1 MRVDEAS
8 TLKLESQKLH
18 ARAFDG
24 STQPHCKHVVVTG
37 VFCAADAS
45 TPVRRERDENTIT
58 REKASEECRE
68 DDANAAS
75 FSGEE
80 RRRDVLAALS

>member
-8 TLKLESQKLH
+8 TLKLESQKLQ

-24 STQPHCKHVVVTG
+24 STQPHCKHVFVTG

-45 TPVRRERDENTIT
+45 TPVRRERYENTT
-58 REKASEECRE
+58 TNKKAS
-68 DDANAAS
+68 
-75 FSGEE
+75 GE
-80 RRRDVLAALS
+80 